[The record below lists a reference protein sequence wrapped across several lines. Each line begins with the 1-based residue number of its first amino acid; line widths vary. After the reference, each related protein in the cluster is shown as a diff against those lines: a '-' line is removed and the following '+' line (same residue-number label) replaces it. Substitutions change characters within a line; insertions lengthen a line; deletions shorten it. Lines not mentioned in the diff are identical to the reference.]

1 MDKIYKLAPNFF
13 QNLMVSLYNFKA
25 YQRRYGGKYHEF
37 LKLFKENRILSRE
50 ALIYLQK
57 TRYAKFVKNA
67 ISNSKFYHE
76 SFKNVSDPINLDNI
90 GELPILN
97 KEILRSKIDEIVIQT
112 DEKLTISKTGG
123 TTGKSLEVKTRIIN
137 TQERFAMLDDFR
149 SRLGY
154 KLGKKTA
161 WFSGK
166 DLLTKRDINKNRFWK
181 TDYWYKVRYYS
192 TFHIK
197 KEYLSFYIE
206 NLIRFK
212 PEYLVGFPSTMLD
225 IARYGLANNFQ
236 FPPNIVKAIFP
247 TAETVTAEMRSDIEA
262 FFHTKIYDQ
271 YASSEGAPF
280 IIECDKG
287 NLHLEL
293 QSGVF
298 EVLDDQNIPAQEG
311 KLVVTSFTTDA
322 TPLIRYD
329 IGDSIIL
336 DDPRNI
342 CSCGN
347 NNPMAKAIL
356 GRMDDYIYSPENGK
370 INLGN
375 ISNTLK
381 GTKGILGFQA
391 VQNSLNSLDVLVVTD
406 KSSFNKEVERIFIK
420 NWRDRIGP
428 EMKFE
433 IHYVNDI
440 KVEASGKSRIVKNN
454 IKHLVDV

>member
-1 MDKIYKLAPNFF
+1 MDKIYKLAPNFL
-13 QNLMVSLYNFKA
+13 QNLMVTFYNILA
-25 YQRRYGGKYHEF
+25 YRRRYGGKYHEF
-37 LKLFKENRILSRE
+37 LKLFKDNRNLSRE
-50 ALIYLQK
+50 ALMEIQK
-57 TRYAKFVKNA
+57 NRYSKFVEDA

-76 SFKNVSDPINLDNI
+76 RFKEINDPTNLDNI
-90 GELPILN
+90 AKLPILN
-97 KEILRSKIDEIVIQT
+97 KETLRTHIDVIVIET
-112 DEKLTISKTGG
+112 DEKLNISKTGG
-123 TTGKSLEVKTRIIN
+123 TTGKSLEVKTKVTS

-154 KLGKKTA
+154 KLGRKTA

-166 DLLTKRDINKNRFWK
+166 DLLTQRDINRKRFWK
-181 TDYWYKVRYYS
+181 TDFLYKVRYYS

-197 KEYLSFYIE
+197 KEYMSYYIKD
-206 NLIRFK
+206 LILFK

-225 IARYGLANNFQ
+225 IARFGLANNYQ
-236 FPPNIVKAIFP
+236 FPPNTVKAIFP
-247 TAETVTAEMRSDIEA
+247 TAETVTIEMRSDIEA
-262 FFHTKIYDQ
+262 FFHSKIYDQ

-287 NLHLEL
+287 NLHLEV

-298 EVLDDQNIPAQEG
+298 EVLNDENLPVREG

-336 DDPRNI
+336 DDPNNI
-342 CSCGN
+342 CICGN

-381 GTKGILGFQA
+381 GTKGILGFQV
-391 VQNSLNSLDVLVVTD
+391 VQNSLNVLDVYIVADNKT
-406 KSSFNKEVERIFIK
+406 FNSDIEKVFIK
-420 NWRDRIGP
+420 NWRDRIGSK
-428 EMKFE
+428 MLFE
-433 IHYVNDI
+433 IIYVDNI
-440 KVEASGKSRIVKNN
+440 EVEASGKSRLVKNH
-454 IKHLVDV
+454 IKHLITT